1 MPVSKS
7 RPRSTSP
14 SPQIDSIWA
23 VMIMIVWRLGGK
35 MIRTVLCCIVKVS
48 SAHTC
53 QQFLKFAYRCRF
65 TLHFCV
71 FVLGY
76 HFCIFGIS
84 LYHFIP
90 MLLASVVFNT
100 KPTDWLGR
108 TSPKRPILCHVNSI
122 NQSWTKM
129 NGRPY
134 MDRFLASACNWP
146 QLLAIWTNNSSTLI
160 GLISGGGSSDPSPN
174 SWSRDGSPSL

>member
-1 MPVSKS
+1 
-7 RPRSTSP
+7 
-14 SPQIDSIWA
+14 
-23 VMIMIVWRLGGK
+23 

-108 TSPKRPILCHVNSI
+108 TSPKRPILCHVN
-122 NQSWTKM
+122 
-129 NGRPY
+129 
-134 MDRFLASACNWP
+134 
-146 QLLAIWTNNSSTLI
+146 
-160 GLISGGGSSDPSPN
+160 
-174 SWSRDGSPSL
+174 